1 MPSSSRPSLPARIFR
16 ALAIPLRLL
25 RHPVIWGPVVLVM
38 GLGVGFSWGAW
49 QNLCADCPSIAQIHT
64 WEPEQ
69 ASKVFDRNGELIAE
83 IGTQARTFT
92 DIHSLPDHVA
102 QAFLAVEDRRFYRH
116 RGVDLRGLSR
126 AVGGALVTA
135 SLSGGGGS
143 TITQQLARNM
153 FIESIG
159 FDRSVIRKLKELQ
172 VALELER
179 AYSKDQILEAYM
191 NQINLGLGI
200 WGIHTASRYYFGK
213 PPQEID
219 PSEAAIL
226 AAVANNPRGFS
237 PFHNPDR
244 SLQRRNLVLDRMA
257 REGFLTREAAAE
269 WKATPLPQL
278 ASSEAEGSAGYFIE
292 MIRDQVM
299 ARFPGQVNTAGL
311 HIHTTLDLGI
321 QAAAER
327 AMERGFQR
335 VESYPG
341 FSHVRYQQFI
351 EDGGVIQGTET
362 PYVQGLLIS
371 LDPSTGAIRAL
382 IGGRDIRQSRF
393 NRATQARRQPGSS
406 FKTLVYTAAVASGIP
421 ASHIITD
428 GPIVRMQVD
437 GTEWRP
443 QNFDREFSG
452 DMTLRFAFRR
462 SINTVAIK
470 LADEEVGLET
480 VAQTARRMGITT
492 EIPRVPS
499 MAIGS
504 PDVIPIQIAEAY
516 ATIVNMGERAPAH
529 AIVRVETSDGTVL
542 WQPRY
547 PVVRVLEPQV
557 ARLMLS
563 LMEDVV
569 DRGTGATAIRVTAGL
584 PREIP
589 AGGKTGT
596 TNDNTDVWFIG
607 ATPDLQTTV
616 WFGMDRPQRI
626 APNATGG
633 ALAAP
638 VFGEFMREV
647 YLGQPAV
654 SGENGSPSTPA
665 RRALLPRPEPWPMMG
680 LRAVEVDDRTGKLAS
695 SWCPSDRRYTEW
707 FIPGTEPTE
716 PCDDTNRGRS
726 PLRWW

>member
-1 MPSSSRPSLPARIFR
+1 MASPPLPSRTSRFLRVVG
-16 ALAIPLRLL
+16 LPLRLL
-25 RHPVIWGPVVLVM
+25 GHPVVWAPLILIL
-38 GLGVGFSWGAW
+38 GLGLGFSWGAW

-92 DIHSLPDHVA
+92 DIYSLPDHVA
-102 QAFLAVEDRRFYRH
+102 QAFIAVEDRRFYEH
-116 RGVDLRGLSR
+116 RGMDVRGLSR
-126 AVGGALVTA
+126 AVAGALVTA

-159 FDRSVIRKLKELQ
+159 FDRSVMRKLKELQ

-213 PPQEID
+213 SPQEID

-226 AAVANNPRGFS
+226 AAIANNPRGFS
-237 PFHNPDR
+237 PFLNPDR
-244 SLQRRNLVLDRMA
+244 SLQRRNLVIDRMA
-257 REGFLTREAAAE
+257 RERFLTREEAAA
-269 WKATPLPQL
+269 WKATPLPQM
-278 ASSEAEGSAGYFIE
+278 ASSETEGSAGYFIE

-311 HIHTTLDLGI
+311 HIHTTLDLKI

-327 AMERGFQR
+327 AMERGFRR

-351 EDGGVIQGTET
+351 DEGGVVQGTET
-362 PYVQGLLIS
+362 PYVQGLLIA

-406 FKTLVYTAAVASGIP
+406 FKTLVYTAALASGIP

-428 GPIVRMQVD
+428 GPVVRLQPD
-437 GTEWRP
+437 GSEWRP
-443 QNFDREFSG
+443 QNFDREFLG

-480 VAQTARRMGITT
+480 VAQTARRLGITT
-492 EIPRVPS
+492 EILRVPS

-504 PDVIPIQIAEAY
+504 PDVIPIQISEAY
-516 ATIVNMGERAPAH
+516 ATIVNLGERAPAH
-529 AIVRVETSDGTVL
+529 GIVRVETADGNVL

-547 PVVRVLEPQV
+547 PVVRVLDPQV

-563 LMEDVV
+563 LMEDVA
-569 DRGTGATAIRVTAGL
+569 DRGTGATGIRVTGAL

-589 AGGKTGT
+589 AAGKTGT

-647 YLGQPAV
+647 YVGAPAV
-654 SGENGSPSTPA
+654 EGENGSPSAPA
-665 RRALLPRPEPWPMMG
+665 RAPILPRPAPWPMMG
-680 LRAVEVDDRTGKLAS
+680 LISLEVDDRTGKLAS
-695 SWCPSDRRYTEW
+695 PWCPESRRYTEW
-707 FIPGTEPTE
+707 YIPGSEPTE
-716 PCDDTNRGRS
+716 TCDESTRGRS